1 MHFICH
7 MIISITYA
15 RKPYPF
21 VSFSDKTEGNR
32 NSPFTRKESASPIGL
47 KLDGGI
53 GPLRQL

>member
-15 RKPYPF
+15 RKPYLF

-32 NSPFTRKESASPIGL
+32 NSPFIRKESASPIGL
-47 KLDGGI
+47 RLDGGI
-53 GPLRQL
+53 GPL